1 VLRFR
6 IPALA
11 AMLFAVC
18 AAFSASA
25 AYATAPT
32 REPAPIP
39 PSFTVEGICSFTVQV
54 DVLVNREK
62 ITTFSNGTQLI
73 TGTVKDRLTNASD
86 PEQSIVVNASGPATL
101 VPQSDGTL
109 ILTGR
114 GLGLQPFP
122 AGASITGMPEFLQ
135 FSGRE
140 VLRFNPDGSFKE
152 ITRAHVKLDV
162 CAALA

>member
-1 VLRFR
+1 MKTAVR
-6 IPALA
+6 IVVGALLA
-11 AMLFAVC
+11 AVFA
-18 AAFSASA
+18 AP
-25 AYATAPT
+25 AYAAPPT
-32 REPAPIP
+32 REPVQLP

-54 DVLVNREK
+54 DVLANREK
-62 ITTFSNGTQLI
+62 VTTFSNGTQLI

-86 PEQSIVVNASGPATL
+86 PKQTIVVNSSGPATL
-101 VPQSDGTL
+101 VPQDDGSI

-140 VLRFNPDGSFKE
+140 VLRFNPDGSFNE
-152 ITRAHVKLDV
+152 VRRGHVRLDV
-162 CAALA
+162 CAALT

>member
-1 VLRFR
+1 MKTAVR
-6 IPALA
+6 IVVVTLLA
-11 AMLFAVC
+11 SVFATP
-18 AAFSASA
+18 
-25 AYATAPT
+25 AYATPPT
-32 REPAPIP
+32 REPVQLP

-86 PEQSIVVNASGPATL
+86 PEQSMVVNSSGPATL
-101 VPQSDGTL
+101 VPQNDGTL

-122 AGASITGMPEFLQ
+122 AGTSITGMPEFLQ

-140 VLRFNPDGSFKE
+140 MLRFNPDGSFE
-152 ITRAHVKLDV
+152 ELQRAHVKLDV
-162 CAALA
+162 CTALA

>member
-1 VLRFR
+1 MKTTVL
-6 IPALA
+6 IALA
-11 AMLFAVC
+11 ALLAAVFA
-18 AAFSASA
+18 AP
-25 AYATAPT
+25 AYATPPT
-32 REPAPIP
+32 REPVQLPR
-39 PSFTVEGICSFTVQV
+39 SFTVEGICSFTVQV

-62 ITTFSNGTQLI
+62 ITTFSTGTQLI

-86 PEQSIVVNASGPATL
+86 PEQSIVVNSSGPATL
-101 VPQSDGTL
+101 VPQNDGSL

-122 AGASITGMPEFLQ
+122 AGTSITGNPEFLQ

-140 VLRFNPDGSFKE
+140 MLRFNPDGSFQE
-152 ITRAHVKLDV
+152 IQRAHVKLDV

>member
-1 VLRFR
+1 MKTAVR
-6 IPALA
+6 IVVGALLA
-11 AMLFAVC
+11 AVFA
-18 AAFSASA
+18 AP
-25 AYATAPT
+25 AYAAPPT
-32 REPAPIP
+32 REPVQLP

-54 DVLVNREK
+54 DVLANREK
-62 ITTFSNGTQLI
+62 VTTFSNGTQLI

-86 PEQSIVVNASGPATL
+86 PKQTIVVNSSGPATL
-101 VPQSDGTL
+101 VPQDDGSI

-140 VLRFNPDGSFKE
+140 VLRFNPDGSFNE
-152 ITRAHVKLDV
+152 VRRGHVKLDV
-162 CAALA
+162 CAALT